1 MTRRCAPVAH
11 IEEPFSGPSFFQ
23 HTLRVP
29 HLRQVH
35 RLRWGS
41 SISKA
46 SKTILALAVC
56 ASAGKHL
63 QAQALRPLP
72 PVAPPPP
79 APILAAPLIPDA
91 PPISGVTPGVPDT
104 DTGTPPVLPRRLE
117 PTGFTPHFFVGPY
130 HAPKVPP
137 LFPGNGDRLRSLVH
151 DGKLYLTARDAIAL
165 AIENN
170 LDVETERY
178 NLVLAD
184 TDRRRAAGGGI
195 LRGIDYTIQEP
206 PNGVGGPGSPLL
218 NTIASNPN
226 PTTPTVTD
234 LTSLNA
240 TTQVVTNLSGA
251 STATAQY
258 ANGPAVPLFDPNL
271 FLQAGYLRRSN
282 TISLIPTTTGS
293 TASTGGSNEL
303 QPLDFIAL
311 NLSYQ
316 QGFRTGA
323 QVEAVANNAS
333 NVLYGENSQLV
344 PFSTPSTFVTL
355 TQPLLRGFGS
365 GVNLRYIRIASI
377 NRNISRLL
385 FEQQVLET
393 IYGAARIYF
402 DLVSLGENIAVQQD
416 SLNAAKK
423 LQSDE
428 AAQVEIGT
436 LAPIELVRANA
447 LVSSSQ
453 FSLSQA
459 QGLYRTQEVI
469 LRTLLTRP
477 GSPVF
482 NAAFTEIVPTDTIV
496 VPDAMDPTSV
506 SELIQ
511 QGLAHRPDLAQSALQ
526 VKTGE
531 INASASRNQALP
543 QLNVY
548 ANVQTRGVAEQPYE
562 QLGTQG
568 TAIPTLPQ
576 TFALGGL
583 RVSTIYQAGIQLNLP
598 LRNRLAESDAARD
611 AIQVRQVQ
619 ARTEK
624 LEEQIREN
632 IENAQIAIETSFDA
646 YQAAKASRGYQQQLL
661 QADRDRVE
669 FGQSTPLQI
678 VQDTAFLSQAR
689 ATEIAARSNYQK
701 ARIELD
707 HQLGDLLEKNGIT
720 LDDAV
725 QGQVKP

>member
-1 MTRRCAPVAH
+1 MTALR
-11 IEEPFSGPSFFQ
+11 GP
-23 HTLRVP
+23 
-29 HLRQVH
+29 
-35 RLRWGS
+35 
-41 SISKA
+41 A
-46 SKTILALAVC
+46 ALAF
-56 ASAGKHL
+56 ALLAATKAR
-63 QAQALRPLP
+63 AQALQPLP
-72 PVAPPPP
+72 PVPPPPP
-79 APILAAPLIPDA
+79 APSAPAPIVPDA
-91 PPISGVTPGVPDT
+91 PSISAFTPGVPNT
-104 DTGTPPVLPRRLE
+104 DTGNPPVVPLRLE
-117 PTGFTPHFFVGPY
+117 PSGFNPRHFLGPY
-130 HAPKVPP
+130 RAPTIAP
-137 LFPGNGDRLRSLVH
+137 LFPGNGDRLRSLVRE
-151 DGKLYLTARDAIAL
+151 GKLYLSARDAIAL

-170 LDVETERY
+170 LDVEIERY

-184 TDRRRAAGGGI
+184 TDRRRAAGGGN

-218 NTIASNPN
+218 NTTATNPN

-240 TTQVVTNLSGA
+240 TTQAVTNLSGA
-251 STATAQY
+251 STGTAQY
-258 ANGPAVPLFDPNL
+258 ANGPTVPLFDPNL
-271 FLQAGYLRRSN
+271 FLQAGYLRRSD
-282 TISLIPTTTGS
+282 TVSLVPATTG
-293 TASTGGSNEL
+293 TATGGANEP
-303 QPLDFIAL
+303 QPLDFIAA

-323 QVEAVANNAS
+323 QVEAIANNAS
-333 NVLYGENSQLV
+333 NVLYGQNSQRD

-365 GVNLRYIRIASI
+365 GVNLRYIRIA
-377 NRNISRLL
+377 NVDHNISRLL

-393 IYGAARIYF
+393 IYGASRVYF

-428 AAQVEIGT
+428 AAQVEFGT

-453 FSLSQA
+453 FSLAQA

-469 LRTLLTRP
+469 LRNLILRA

-496 VPDAMDPTSV
+496 VPDAMDSTSV
-506 SELIQ
+506 SDLIQ
-511 QGLAHRPDLAQSALQ
+511 QGLARRPDLAQSALQ
-526 VKTGE
+526 VKTGQ

-568 TAIPTLPQ
+568 TSLPTLPL
-576 TFALGGL
+576 TFATGGL

-611 AIQVRQVQ
+611 TIQVRQVQ

-624 LEEQIREN
+624 LEDQIRED
-632 IENAQIAIETSFDA
+632 IENAQIAVETSFAA

-669 FGQSTPLQI
+669 FGQSTPLQV

-689 ATEIAARSNYQK
+689 ATEIAARSNYKK

>member
-1 MTRRCAPVAH
+1 MTARR
-11 IEEPFSGPSFFQ
+11 GPAALAFAVLAA
-23 HTLRVP
+23 T
-29 HLRQVH
+29 
-35 RLRWGS
+35 
-41 SISKA
+41 KA
-46 SKTILALAVC
+46 S
-56 ASAGKHL
+56 
-63 QAQALRPLP
+63 AQALQPLP
-72 PVAPPPP
+72 PVPPPPP
-79 APILAAPLIPDA
+79 APAPAAPAIPDA
-91 PPISGVTPGVPDT
+91 PPISAFTTGVPNT
-104 DTGTPPVLPRRLE
+104 DTGSPPVVPLRLE
-117 PTGFTPHFFVGPY
+117 PTGFTPRFLLGPY
-130 HAPKVPP
+130 RAPTVAP
-137 LFPGNGDRLRSLVH
+137 LFPGNGDRLRSLVR
-151 DGKLYLTARDAIAL
+151 DGKLYLTSRDAIAL

-170 LDVETERY
+170 LDVEIERY

-184 TDRRRAAGGGI
+184 TDRRRAAGGGN

-218 NTIASNPN
+218 NTAAVNPN

-240 TTQVVTNLSGA
+240 TTQAVTNLSGA

-258 ANGPAVPLFDPNL
+258 ANGPTVPLFDPNL
-271 FLQAGYLRRSN
+271 FLQAGYLRRSD

-293 TASTGGSNEL
+293 GSGASGLTSNEP
-303 QPLDFIAL
+303 QPLDFIAA

-333 NVLYGENSQLV
+333 AVLYGETSQRD

-355 TQPLLRGFGS
+355 TQPLFRGFG
-365 GVNLRYIRIASI
+365 GVNTRYIRIA
-377 NRNISRLL
+377 NVDRNISRLL

-393 IYGAARIYF
+393 VYGASRIYF

-416 SLNAAKK
+416 SLNAAEK

-428 AAQVEIGT
+428 AAQVEFGT

-453 FSLSQA
+453 FSLAQA

-469 LRTLLTRP
+469 LRNLITRS

-506 SELIQ
+506 SDLIQ
-511 QGLAHRPDLAQSALQ
+511 QGLARRPDLAQSALQ
-526 VKTGE
+526 VKTGQ

-568 TAIPTLPQ
+568 TALPTLPL
-576 TFALGGL
+576 TFATGGL

-611 AIQVRQVQ
+611 AIQVRQVE

-624 LEEQIREN
+624 LEDQIREN
-632 IENAQIAIETSFDA
+632 IENAQIAVETSFAA

-669 FGQSTPLQI
+669 FGQSTPLQV

>member
-1 MTRRCAPVAH
+1 MTRLRGPAALPLA
-11 IEEPFSGPSFFQ
+11 PSFWRSRNPRIC
-23 HTLRVP
+23 LPPSP
-29 HLRQVH
+29 HIVKQ
-35 RLRWGS
+35 
-41 SISKA
+41 A
-46 SKTILALAVC
+46 AFALAVC
-56 ASAGKHL
+56 ALPATYSH
-63 QAQALRPLP
+63 AQALQPLP
-72 PVAPPPP
+72 PVPPPPP
-79 APILAAPLIPDA
+79 APAPAAPVIPDA
-91 PPISGVTPGVPDT
+91 PSISAFTPGVPT
-104 DTGTPPVLPRRLE
+104 IDTGNPPVIPLRLE
-117 PTGFTPHFFVGPY
+117 PSGFEPRHFFGPY
-130 HAPKVPP
+130 RAPTVAP
-137 LFPGNGDRLRSLVH
+137 LFPGNGDRLRALVR
-151 DGKLYLTARDAIAL
+151 DGKLYLTARDAVVL

-170 LDVETERY
+170 LDVEIERY
-178 NLVLAD
+178 NLVLAE
-184 TDRRRAAGGGI
+184 TDRRRAAGGGN

-218 NTIASNPN
+218 NTTATNPN

-240 TTQVVTNLSGA
+240 TTQTVTNLSGV

-258 ANGPAVPLFDPNL
+258 ANGPTVPLFDPNL
-271 FLQAGYLRRSN
+271 FLQAGYLRRSD
-282 TISLIPTTTGS
+282 TVSLVPTTTTTSGTGS
-293 TASTGGSNEL
+293 SLGSNEP
-303 QPLDFIAL
+303 QPLDFIAA

-333 NVLYGENSQLV
+333 NVLYGQTSQRD

-365 GVNLRYIRIASI
+365 GVNLRYLRIASVD
-377 NRNISRLL
+377 RNISRLL

-393 IYGAARIYF
+393 VYGASRIYF

-416 SLNAAKK
+416 ALNAAKK

-428 AAQVEIGT
+428 AAQVEFGT

-453 FSLSQA
+453 FSLAQA

-469 LRTLLTRP
+469 LRNLITRA
-477 GSPVF
+477 GAPVF
-482 NAAFTEIVPTDTIV
+482 NAAFTEIVPTDTIT

-506 SELIQ
+506 SDLIQ
-511 QGLAHRPDLAQSALQ
+511 QGLARRPDLAQSALQ
-526 VKTGE
+526 VKTGQ
-531 INASASRNQALP
+531 INASATRNQALP
-543 QLNVY
+543 QLNLY

-568 TAIPTLPQ
+568 TALPTLPL
-576 TFALGGL
+576 TFATGGL

-598 LRNRLAESDAARD
+598 LRNRLAEADAARD

-624 LEEQIREN
+624 LEDQIRQD
-632 IENAQIAIETSFDA
+632 IENAQIAVETSFQA

-669 FGQSTPLQI
+669 FGQSTPLQV

-725 QGQVKP
+725 QGQVRP

>member
-1 MTRRCAPVAH
+1 MTGFR
-11 IEEPFSGPSFFQ
+11 GP
-23 HTLRVP
+23 
-29 HLRQVH
+29 
-35 RLRWGS
+35 
-41 SISKA
+41 A
-46 SKTILALAVC
+46 ALAF
-56 ASAGKHL
+56 ALLPATHALS
-63 QAQALRPLP
+63 QALQPLP
-72 PVAPPPP
+72 PVPPPPP
-79 APILAAPLIPDA
+79 AASPSAPIIPDA
-91 PPISGVTPGVPDT
+91 PPISAFTPGVPST
-104 DTGTPPVLPRRLE
+104 DTGSPPVVPLRLE
-117 PTGFTPHFFVGPY
+117 PTGFTPRFFLGPY
-130 HAPKVPP
+130 HAPTVAP
-137 LFPGNGDRLRSLVH
+137 LFPGNGDRLRSLVR
-151 DGKLYLTARDAIAL
+151 DGKLYLSARDAIAL

-170 LDVETERY
+170 LDVEIERY

-184 TDRRRAAGGGI
+184 ADRRRAAGGGN

-218 NTIASNPN
+218 NTAAVNPN

-240 TTQVVTNLSGA
+240 TTQAVTNLSGA

-258 ANGPAVPLFDPNL
+258 ANGPTVPLFDPNL
-271 FLQAGYLRRSN
+271 FLQAGYLRRSD
-282 TISLIPTTTGS
+282 TVSLVPATTG
-293 TASTGGSNEL
+293 TATGGANEP
-303 QPLDFIAL
+303 QPLDFIAA

-323 QVEAVANNAS
+323 QIEAVANNAS
-333 NVLYGENSQLV
+333 NVLYGQNSQRD
-344 PFSTPSTFVTL
+344 PFSTPSTFVTVA
-355 TQPLLRGFGS
+355 QPLLRGFGN
-365 GVNLRYIRIASI
+365 VNVRYIRIANI
-377 NRNISRLL
+377 DRNISRLL

-393 IYGAARIYF
+393 IYGASRIYF

-428 AAQVEIGT
+428 AAQVEFGT

-453 FSLSQA
+453 FSLAQA

-469 LRTLLTRP
+469 LRNLILRA
-477 GSPVF
+477 GSPMF

-496 VPDAMDPTSV
+496 VPDTMDSTSIGN
-506 SELIQ
+506 LIQ
-511 QGLAHRPDLAQSALQ
+511 QGLARRPDLAQSALQ
-526 VKTGE
+526 VKTGQ

-548 ANVQTRGVAEQPYE
+548 ANVQTRGVAEQPFE
-562 QLGTQG
+562 QLGSQG
-568 TAIPTLPQ
+568 TALPILPLA
-576 TFALGGL
+576 FATGGL

-598 LRNRLAESDAARD
+598 IRNRLAESDAARD
-611 AIQVRQVQ
+611 VIQVRQVQ

-624 LEEQIREN
+624 LEDQIRED
-632 IENAQIAIETSFDA
+632 IENAQIAVETSFAA

-669 FGQSTPLQI
+669 FGQSTPLQV

-720 LDDAV
+720 LDEAV

>member
-1 MTRRCAPVAH
+1 MTGFR
-11 IEEPFSGPSFFQ
+11 GP
-23 HTLRVP
+23 
-29 HLRQVH
+29 
-35 RLRWGS
+35 
-41 SISKA
+41 A
-46 SKTILALAVC
+46 ALAF
-56 ASAGKHL
+56 ALLPATHALS
-63 QAQALRPLP
+63 QALQPLP
-72 PVAPPPP
+72 PVPPPPP
-79 APILAAPLIPDA
+79 AASPAAPIIPDA
-91 PPISGVTPGVPDT
+91 PPISAFTPGVPNT
-104 DTGTPPVLPRRLE
+104 DTGNPPVVPLRLE
-117 PTGFTPHFFVGPY
+117 PTGFTPRFFFGPY
-130 HAPKVPP
+130 HAPTVAP
-137 LFPGNGDRLRSLVH
+137 LFPGNGDRLRSLVR
-151 DGKLYLTARDAIAL
+151 DGKLYLSARDAIAL

-170 LDVETERY
+170 LDVEIERY

-184 TDRRRAAGGGI
+184 ADRRRAAGGGN

-218 NTIASNPN
+218 NTAAVNPN

-240 TTQVVTNLSGA
+240 TTQAVTNLSGA

-258 ANGPAVPLFDPNL
+258 ANGPTVPLFDPNL
-271 FLQAGYLRRSN
+271 FLQAGYLRRSD
-282 TISLIPTTTGS
+282 TVSLVPATTG
-293 TASTGGSNEL
+293 TATGGANEP
-303 QPLDFIAL
+303 QPLDFIAA

-323 QVEAVANNAS
+323 QIEAVANNAS
-333 NVLYGENSQLV
+333 NVLYGQNSQRD

-355 TQPLLRGFGS
+355 TQPVLRGFGS
-365 GVNLRYIRIASI
+365 SVNYRYIHIANI
-377 NRNISRLL
+377 DRNISRLL

-393 IYGAARIYF
+393 IYGASRIYF

-416 SLNAAKK
+416 SLNAARK

-428 AAQVEIGT
+428 AAQVEFGT

-453 FSLSQA
+453 FSLAQA

-469 LRTLLTRP
+469 LRTLITRP

-482 NAAFTEIVPTDTIV
+482 SAAFTEIVPTDTIV
-496 VPDAMDPTSV
+496 VPDAMDSIPV
-506 SELIQ
+506 GDLIQ
-511 QGLAHRPDLAQSALQ
+511 QGLARRPDLAQSALQ
-526 VKTGE
+526 VKTGQ

-548 ANVQTRGVAEQPYE
+548 ANVQTRGVAEQPFE
-562 QLGTQG
+562 QLGSQG
-568 TAIPTLPQ
+568 TALPILPLA
-576 TFALGGL
+576 FATGGL

-598 LRNRLAESDAARD
+598 IRNRLAESDAARD

-624 LEEQIREN
+624 LEDQIRED
-632 IENAQIAIETSFDA
+632 IENAQIAVETSFAA
-646 YQAAKASRGYQQQLL
+646 YQAARASRGYQQQLL

-669 FGQSTPLQI
+669 FGQSTPLQV